1 MIWVEN
7 AILSF
12 LEVFLCLLFLSIYME
27 IQEKFLRLQYCMA
40 AAIGALGMA
49 VDVFFPNKEIH
60 IGQFCIVIL
69 AICIYSGHTVR
80 RIAIGLLYL
89 AISIMTEQIMEVLF
103 LVVGKRAGTFE
114 EYGDFRAYLILMA
127 SYLVKFM
134 VIYFWKTYKEKQETK
149 ERRSVDLI
157 LPVIAVGNSIYMTM
171 FLKEEL
177 PRQASSLF
185 FCYLGTAYVTVLNMV
200 IYYLLGKIDGLR
212 AEKKHYF
219 YAIQELKQK
228 ETYYKNMEEHHK
240 EIRIIKHDLQNQLTV
255 LDGYMQLEKWDKAK
269 KELESMMD
277 DVNGSN
283 QKYYTSN
290 IGVNTILNAKEK
302 EMKEKNIRCCF
313 EIQLPKKLNITNR
326 DMTGVLGNIL
336 DNAIEASARCEEERF
351 VELMLYYKNHFIVL
365 ECTNSANRDVQELHT
380 IKADKRNHGWGMKSI
395 EQIVEKYNGSTEW
408 KCENRE
414 FKMEICLRDF

>member
-1 MIWVEN
+1 MIWVVN

-12 LEVFLCLLFLSIYME
+12 LEVFICLLFFSIYME
-27 IQEKFLRLQYCMA
+27 IQEKFLRLQYGIA
-40 AAIGALGMA
+40 AAIGALGMTGN
-49 VDVFFPNKEIH
+49 VFYPDKRVH
-60 IGQFCIVIL
+60 MGLFCIVIL
-69 AICIYSGHTVR
+69 SACMYSGRVVR
-80 RIAIGLLYL
+80 KITMGLIYMAVSIIA
-89 AISIMTEQIMEVLF
+89 EQIMAVLF
-103 LVVGKRAGTFE
+103 LVTGRKAGTFE
-114 EYGDFRAYLILMA
+114 EYDDFKAYLILLT
-127 SYLVKFM
+127 SYLIKYM
-134 VIYFWKTYKEKQETK
+134 VICFWKEYKEKQEK
-149 ERRSVDLI
+149 EAHWRVDLVF
-157 LPVIAVGNSIYMTM
+157 PVMAVGNIIYMTA
-171 FLKEEL
+171 FLNEEL
-177 PRQASSLF
+177 SRQVFHPLL
-185 FCYLGTAYVTVLNMV
+185 CYLGTAYVTILNMV
-200 IYYLLGKIDGLR
+200 IYYLVGRISGLR
-212 AEKKHYF
+212 AEKRHYA

-269 KELESMMD
+269 KELESMMN

-313 EIQLPKKLNITNR
+313 EIQIPKKLNITNR

-336 DNAIEASARCEEERF
+336 DNAIEASERCEEERF

-365 ECTNSANRDVQELHT
+365 ECTNSANRDVQELRT

-408 KCENRE
+408 KCEDRE